1 MRPSLAILSAAML
14 AAPSVAAAQAV
25 TFSFGASVVSEY
37 EANGLRQSDGVA
49 FQPYVEAEI
58 NGFYAGIWASNVSE
72 AIIGAGDTLE
82 YDLYAGFR
90 NTVGAFSYDVQYA
103 HYFYNGSGAC
113 CGEAILSLA
122 YDVTPQFNLGTR
134 FAWDPNSG
142 TVNSRLFGSYA
153 VTDQVSVNAHF
164 GTISN
169 GGHNYWSIGG
179 SYAVN
184 DTVSLGVAYHGTNLP
199 SPDDSLFVVS
209 ISFAF
214 GTTVGSN

>member
-1 MRPSLAILSAAML
+1 MRRPLLLSTVALALALPSLA
-14 AAPSVAAAQAV
+14 AAQSV
-25 TFSFGASVVSEY
+25 TLSFGASIVSEY
-37 EANGLRQSDGVA
+37 EANGVRQSNGVA

-58 NGFYAGIWASNVSE
+58 NGFYAGIWASNVDP
-72 AIIGAGDTLE
+72 ALLGAGNTFE
-82 YDLYAGFR
+82 YDLYAGYR
-90 NTVGAFSYDVQYA
+90 NAVGAFSYDIQYA

-153 VTDQVSVNAHF
+153 VTDAFSLDARY

-169 GGHNYWSIGG
+169 GGHQYWTVGG
-179 SYAVN
+179 SYAL
-184 DTVSLGVAYHGTNLP
+184 TEQVSLGLAYHGTTLP
-199 SPDDSLFVVS
+199 SPDNARVIGTL
-209 ISFAF
+209 SFAF
-214 GTTVGSN
+214 SYP

>member
-82 YDLYAGFR
+82 YDLYAGYR
-90 NTVGAFSYDVQYA
+90 NAVGAFSYDVQYA

-113 CGEAILSLA
+113 CGEVILSLA

-134 FAWDPNSG
+134 FGWDPNTG

-153 VTDQVSVNAHF
+153 VTDQLSVNARF